1 MLLDMKRLFDKLTVL
16 LPACVC
22 GALTAVSEVEHGRQR
37 RQFTAGAVCPCSL
50 ACRQSLLCVT
60 VTAAA
65 AAWPRHGD
73 KNHLCRWIS
82 HCVSRV
88 SGTKSRSRPSTSRS
102 RLTATSLL
110 NLVPISLTTRR
121 KRLEE
126 GNRNSHLSAIWLVRG
141 ALTLPLPRPRQAE
154 PRTAAPVG
162 GTRGAGPSR

>member
-1 MLLDMKRLFDKLTVL
+1 MYVWCLNGGVRGRTRSSEAAVYRWRSLSVQ
-16 LPACVC
+16 PA
-22 GALTAVSEVEHGRQR
+22 A
-37 RQFTAGAVCPCSL
+37 SL

-65 AAWPRHGD
+65 AAWPWHGD
-73 KNHLCRWIS
+73 KNHVCRWIS
-82 HCVSRV
+82 YCVSRV

-126 GNRNSHLSAIWLVRG
+126 GNRNSHLSAIWLIRG

-162 GTRGAGPSR
+162 GTGGAGPSR